1 MVNYF
6 NMNRK
11 TSDIWS
17 HFTVIENTTF
27 AKCNICK
34 KKYSFKTSVTNLKT
48 HYSINHWIQINT
60 AKQVRLFYN

>member
-1 MVNYF
+1 
-6 NMNRK
+6 MNRK

-27 AKCNICK
+27 AKWNICK

-48 HYSINHWIQINT
+48 HYFSSHWIQINT
-60 AKQVRLFYN
+60 AKQVCLFYNF